1 MENQM
6 SKAYRAEFEK
16 MVADLKIE
24 RIPAWYSTTVDWRIL
39 GEPIVVILHESA

>member
-24 RIPAWYSTTVDWRIL
+24 RIPAWYSMTVDWRIL
-39 GEPIVVILHESA
+39 GDQS